1 MRQARRKKVLS
12 EEGGRKEARG
22 NKKKNKHL
30 ARHALQVCH
39 TSLGTKICSQAV
51 SLMPRPRPGRSG
63 GDLGQQPQH
72 GRAQRKLFLCCQEVP
87 KKVVA
92 SRQLPKPPLQRGA
105 GKGSEI
111 PRKTQLRD
119 SSYLVKRAGL
129 GFVISLRLFQKPPWE
144 RRDGEKKRSSENR
157 AQVVAHHSRACSPQP
172 VLFFSSVFHP
182 ERSSHLIGFTLCSAR
197 REESTRREAAGST
210 ERPRRV
216 GREREEEAPEDSR
229 G

>member
-1 MRQARRKKVLS
+1 MV
-12 EEGGRKEARG
+12 
-22 NKKKNKHL
+22 
-30 ARHALQVCH
+30 
-39 TSLGTKICSQAV
+39 T
-51 SLMPRPRPGRSG
+51 
-63 GDLGQQPQH
+63 
-72 GRAQRKLFLCCQEVP
+72 
-87 KKVVA
+87 

-119 SSYLVKRAGL
+119 SSYLVKSRT
-129 GFVISLRLFQKPPWE
+129 GFRYFVTVISETSLGTSVRGGTLLRKQK
-144 RRDGEKKRSSENR
+144 SSR
-157 AQVVAHHSRACSPQP
+157 GSPQP
-172 VLFFSSVFHP
+172 GLLTTACFFSVFHP

-229 G
+229 GCGRHRYIPHRAEGTGEDQARTVLASPACHLLFRRQHLVAQRP

>member
-1 MRQARRKKVLS
+1 MHDYWAIERCSESKRHWSKRMRQARRKKVLS

-22 NKKKNKHL
+22 NKKKTKHL

-51 SLMPRPRPGRSG
+51 SLMPRPRLGRSG
-63 GDLGQQPQH
+63 GDLGQHPQH
-72 GRAQRKLFLCCQEVP
+72 GRAQRKLFLCCQEAP

-119 SSYLVKRAGL
+119 SSYLVKSRT
-129 GFVISLRLFQKPPWE
+129 GFHYFVTVISETSLGTSGRGEETLLRKQ
-144 RRDGEKKRSSENR
+144 SS
-157 AQVVAHHSRACSPQP
+157 SRGSPQP
-172 VLFFSSVFHP
+172 GLLTTACFVFFLCFP
-182 ERSSHLIGFTLCSAR
+182 PQKELASHRLHALLGQEGGEHETGGC
-197 REESTRREAAGST
+197 GKH
-210 ERPRRV
+210 
-216 GREREEEAPEDSR
+216 
-229 G
+229 